1 MIEQRK
7 DARTHLIYYLRVF
20 DRADDS
26 LFGHVVDVSSTGM
39 LITCDRELSK
49 NHQYQLAVEDT
60 TLMDRLD
67 VIHFN
72 AECKWCSDD
81 ENNLLVDGGF
91 ELINPSEPI
100 AEMIAEYH

>member
-1 MIEQRK
+1 MEQRK
-7 DARTHLIYYLRVF
+7 DPRTHLIYYLRVF

-26 LFGHVVDVSSTGM
+26 LFGHVVDVSATGM
-39 LITCDRELSK
+39 LITCDRELNK

-67 VIHFN
+67 VLNFN
-72 AECKWCSDD
+72 AECKWHTEDD
-81 ENNLLVDGGF
+81 TGLLVDGGF

-100 AEMIAEYH
+100 NEMIAEYH

>member
-7 DARTHLIYYLRVF
+7 EARTHLIYYLRVF

-39 LITCDRELSK
+39 LITCDRELDK
-49 NHQYQLAVEDT
+49 NQQYQLAVEDT

-72 AECKWCSDD
+72 AKCKWISDD
-81 ENNLLVDGGF
+81 ENDLLVDGGF

-100 AEMIAEYH
+100 VEMIAEYH